1 MRVMALDYGT
11 HSIGVAVCDE
21 MRLTV
26 RPLTTI
32 RRKGQG
38 RAATISKIRE
48 LVAEYEPVT
57 LVVGLPLRM
66 DGTSGDAAERV
77 QRFIADLQRE
87 LSIPLV
93 AQDERLTSR
102 EAEELMREQGLD
114 ARERRARS
122 DEFAA
127 AVILQDYLASRP
139 LAGSSPARE
148 DFPAE

>member
-1 MRVMALDYGT
+1 MRLMALDYGT

-21 MRLTV
+21 LRLAV

-32 RRKGQG
+32 RRKGPS
-38 RAATISKIRE
+38 RAAVIAKIRE
-48 LVAEYEPVT
+48 LVAEYEPMT

-87 LSIPLV
+87 LNIPV
-93 AQDERLTSR
+93 AAQDERLTSR
-102 EAEELMREQGLD
+102 EADELMREQGLD

-122 DEFAA
+122 DEYAA
-127 AVILQDYLASRP
+127 AVILQDYLASNP
-139 LAGSSPARE
+139 PAENSPAE
-148 DFPAE
+148 ENFPAG